1 MRVYSVKGAQWIS
14 NPQIAEFD
22 SPYPLQ
28 KENMFNILSLF
39 KKEKWALVKSLKC
52 INGTVVYHIHLFE
65 SSSGKRKA
73 EFNRNGDPH
82 DPTMRDGWLKTQD
95 IYQLQVYRWLHGR
108 MDPNIPRYDQIP
120 EDDTANY
127 LKGSV

>member
-65 SSSGKRKA
+65 SSTGKRKA
-73 EFNRNGDPH
+73 EFNR
-82 DPTMRDGWLKTQD
+82 TVIRTTRLCVMDGLRHKIYTSYRCIVGYTVEWILISHVTIRYPKTIQQT
-95 IYQLQVYRWLHGR
+95 I
-108 MDPNIPRYDQIP
+108 
-120 EDDTANY
+120 
-127 LKGSV
+127 